1 MKSNQ
6 KNKVIGFIRE
16 HGSITQR
23 QAIPMGIYRLSG
35 RIYDLIHDDGYDIVT
50 TMKTV
55 INKDG
60 SKSRIAVYS
69 LGGGDNEKC

>member
-35 RIYDLIHDDGYDIVT
+35 RIYDLIHGGYDIVT

-55 INKDG
+55 TNKDG

-69 LGGGDNEKC
+69 LGGGDSEKC

>member
-35 RIYDLIHDDGYDIVT
+35 RIYDLGYDIVT

-55 INKDG
+55 TNKDG

>member
-23 QAIPMGIYRLSG
+23 QAIPLGIYRLSG
-35 RIYDLIHDDGYDIVT
+35 RIYDLIHDDGYNIIT

-55 INKDG
+55 TNKDG
-60 SKSRIAVYS
+60 TKSRIAVYT
-69 LGGGDNEKC
+69 LGGGEHEEC

>member
-1 MKSNQ
+1 MKINQ
-6 KNKVIGFIRE
+6 KSKVLNFMRE

-35 RIYDLIHDDGYDIVT
+35 RIYDLIHDDGLSIVT

-55 INKDG
+55 TNKDG
-60 SKSRIAVYS
+60 TKSRIAVYT
-69 LGGGDNEKC
+69 LEGEENE